1 MCEMLPRENPLLG
14 FGLLHQLLKLP
25 PDRVARTPA
34 ARLGYLRDETNPV
47 RGAGIN
53 DRLQA
58 LVETIDALEA
68 IAVVSSATRHH
79 RTAEMRAA
87 LTGVRVRSLSLR
99 ARSRGGG
106 GGGGGA
112 DGADGE
118 AARRAA
124 MRALRSAMQPLVE
137 KVDALVGGPCPPYLV
152 AAGEVANWAAH
163 SDAGMQQAV
172 SRLLVTRIGHL
183 ALYEPTALH
192 EACDL
197 TPPTTTESAPS
208 LLAHSLG
215 AVAARASRFGWANAR
230 LVVTVARSALNDTTG
245 AAATRSQAV
254 ERSIEISVPASTHG
268 DVTDETMEVGDHG
281 GRI

>member
-34 ARLGYLRDETNPV
+34 ARLGYLRDEMNPV

-68 IAVVSSATRHH
+68 IALVSSATRHH

-118 AARRAA
+118 AARRGA
-124 MRALRSAMQPLVE
+124 MRALRSAMRPLVE
-137 KVDALVGGPCPPYLV
+137 KVDALVGPCPPYLV
-152 AAGEVANWAAH
+152 AAGEVANWAAL
-163 SDAGMQQAV
+163 SDAGIQRAV
-172 SRLLVTRIGHL
+172 SRLLAASIGYL
-183 ALYEPTALH
+183 ALCEPTALH

-215 AVAARASRFGWANAR
+215 AVAARASRLGLANAR
-230 LVVTVARSALNDTTG
+230 LVVTVACSALNDTTG
-245 AAATRSQAV
+245 LRRSGARLSSV
-254 ERSIEISVPASTHG
+254 RSRSVCRRRRT
-268 DVTDETMEVGDHG
+268 EM
-281 GRI
+281 